1 LLTVENTPWATAV
14 ATGLGSLPGTDP
26 GEANR
31 VVAGELPDL
40 PHLAELPARGV
51 GADMIGRTA
60 GLLVDIAV
68 EVVPSG
74 YRVASRPG
82 HDHRRAVDLMRFDLD
97 AFQEAV
103 EDAKPLVVKVQ
114 VVGPWTLTSM
124 IELHRGHRI
133 LTDPGALREFAAS
146 LSEGLAAHVAEI
158 AKRTGASVVVQL
170 DEPMLPAVLRG
181 LLPTPSKLGFVN
193 PVPEPDAR
201 DLLGSVV
208 EAARRASG
216 QPVIVHCCA
225 DVPPLSLL
233 RSAGAD
239 ALAFDLTLLRN
250 ASAEVLDQIGETWDD
265 GAVLLLGLVP
275 TADPAQP
282 VGLKSL
288 AQPAFD
294 LVDKLG
300 FARSLLTERAVPTP
314 TCGLAGA
321 THTWARRAMALSRE
335 LGKAFAEPPEQW

>member
-1 LLTVENTPWATAV
+1 MQNSPWATAV
-14 ATGLGSLPGTDP
+14 ATGIGSLPGTDP

-60 GLLVDIAV
+60 GLLVDLAV

-74 YRVASRPG
+74 YRVAARPG
-82 HDHRRAVDLMRFDLD
+82 HHHRRAVDLMRFDLD

-103 EDAKPLVVKVQ
+103 EDAKPSFVKVQ
-114 VVGPWTLTSM
+114 LTGPWTLASL
-124 IELHRGHRI
+124 IELPRGHRV

-146 LSEGLAAHVAEI
+146 LSEGLAVHVAEV

-170 DEPMLPAVLRG
+170 DEPMLPSVLHG
-181 LLPTPSKLGFVN
+181 MLPTPSKLGHVA
-193 PVPEPDAR
+193 PVHEPEAR
-201 DLLGSVV
+201 DLLASVV
-208 EAARRASG
+208 DAARRATG

-225 DVPPLSLL
+225 DKPPLRLL
-233 RSAGAD
+233 RAAGAD

-275 TADPAQP
+275 TVDPTRP
-282 VGLKSL
+282 VGLRSL

-300 FARSLLTERAVPTP
+300 FARTLLRERAVPTP

-321 THTWARRAMALSRE
+321 THTWARRAMELSRE
-335 LGKAFAEPPEQW
+335 LSQAFAEPPEQW

>member
-14 ATGLGSLPGTDP
+14 ATGIGSLPGTDP

-51 GADMIGRTA
+51 GADMIGRSA

-74 YRVASRPG
+74 YRVAPRPG

-103 EDAKPLVVKVQ
+103 EDAKPSVVKVQ
-114 VVGPWTLTSM
+114 LAGPWTLASL
-124 IELHRGHRI
+124 IELPRGHRV

-146 LSEGLAAHVAEI
+146 LSEGLAVHVAEV

-170 DEPMLPAVLRG
+170 DEPMLPSVLRG
-181 LLPTPSKLGFVN
+181 LLPTPSKLGYVN

-201 DLLGSVV
+201 DLLASVV
-208 EAARRASG
+208 EAARRATG

-225 DVPPLSLL
+225 DKPPLSLL
-233 RSAGAD
+233 RSSGAD

-250 ASAEVLDQIGETWDD
+250 ASADVLDQIGETWDD

-275 TADPAQP
+275 TADPTRP
-282 VGLKSL
+282 VALKSL
-288 AQPAFD
+288 AQPAFE

-300 FARSLLTERAVPTP
+300 FSRTLLTERAVPTP

-321 THTWARRAMALSRE
+321 THTWARRAMSLSRE
-335 LGKAFAEPPEQW
+335 LGQAFAEPPEQW

>member
-1 LLTVENTPWATAV
+1 MENTPWPPAA
-14 ATGLGSLPGTDP
+14 ATGIGSLPGTDP

-60 GLLVDIAV
+60 GLLVDLSV

-74 YRVASRPG
+74 YRAAARPG

-97 AFQEAV
+97 AFQDAV
-103 EDAKPLVVKVQ
+103 EDAKPSVVKVQ
-114 VVGPWTLTSM
+114 VTGPWTLTSLV
-124 IELHRGHRI
+124 ELPRGHRV

-146 LSEGLAAHVAEI
+146 LSEGIAAHVAEV
-158 AKRTGASVVVQL
+158 AKRTSANVVVQL

-181 LLPTPSKLGFVN
+181 MLATPSKLGFVA
-193 PVPEPDAR
+193 PFPEPEVR
-201 DLLGSVV
+201 ELLGTVI
-208 EAARRASG
+208 EAARRATG

-225 DVPPLSLL
+225 SRPPLRLL

-239 ALAFDLTLLRN
+239 ALAFDLTLLRQ
-250 ASAEVLDQIGETWDD
+250 APAAVLDEIGETWDD
-265 GAVLLLGLVP
+265 GAVLFLGLVP
-275 TADPAQP
+275 TTDPGQP
-282 VGLKSL
+282 VTLKAL
-288 AQPAFD
+288 AQPAFE
-294 LVDKLG
+294 LADKLG

-314 TCGLAGA
+314 GCGLAA
-321 THTWARRAMALSRE
+321 ADHPWARRAMALSRD
-335 LGKAFAEPPEQW
+335 LGKAFAEPPEAW

>member
-1 LLTVENTPWATAV
+1 MQNSPWATAV
-14 ATGLGSLPGTDP
+14 ATGIGSLPGTDP
-26 GEANR
+26 GEADR
-31 VVAGELPDL
+31 VIVGELPDL
-40 PHLAELPARGV
+40 PHLAELPSRGV

-60 GLLVDIAV
+60 GLLVDLAV

-82 HDHRRAVDLMRFDLD
+82 HDHRRAVDFMRFDLD
-97 AFQEAV
+97 AFQDAV
-103 EDAKPLVVKVQ
+103 ENAKPPVVKVQ
-114 VVGPWTLTSM
+114 LTGPWTLASL
-124 IELHRGHRI
+124 IELPRGHRV

-146 LSEGLAAHVAEI
+146 LSEGLALHVAEV

-170 DEPMLPAVLRG
+170 DEPMLPSVLRG
-181 LLPTPSKLGFVN
+181 MLPTPSKLGYVA

-201 DLLGSVV
+201 ELLGSVV

-216 QPVIVHCCA
+216 QPVVVHCCA
-225 DVPPLSLL
+225 DKPPLSLL

-239 ALAFDLTLLRN
+239 GLAFDLTLLRN

-265 GAVLLLGLVP
+265 GAVLFLGLVP
-275 TADPAQP
+275 TVDPTQP
-282 VGLKSL
+282 PTLKAL

-300 FARSLLTERAVPTP
+300 FARSLLAERAVATP

-321 THTWARRAMALSRE
+321 THTWARRAMGLSRE
-335 LGKAFAEPPEQW
+335 LAKAFVEPPESW